1 MQFHQ
6 VRLKSPHFLWLFTVL
21 FFYTG
26 SLRAQVN
33 TVEFGKN
40 RLQFKKFKWQY
51 YQTPNFNTYFSQGG
65 QDLAKYVLQEAEK
78 DLPGIEKFVEYGLQ
92 RRANIVI
99 YNSYNDMEQSNI
111 GLNLDWQ
118 TTGGITKLVN
128 NKMVVYFNGDHNN
141 LRLQIRQGIAR
152 ILVENILFGD
162 DLGEFAANQAL
173 LDLPQW
179 LTDGYI
185 EYVAENWN
193 ATLDDQLKS
202 AMLGGRYNN
211 FYQFAYER
219 PDLAG
224 HAFWYYLGEKYKKEN
239 VTYFLYLSRVY
250 RNLNNASQRIC
261 KKKFKEVLKDF
272 MAFQEDKYEKDI
284 RGRRN
289 FPKGQVSVTEDISP
303 NKDYFH
309 FSPNP
314 LPKSQTYAVVE
325 YKRGKYKVILYEN
338 YINEKVLLSVGTRSL
353 EEQIN
358 PHYPLIAWDPKGTRL
373 TVMYWSRG
381 HVKMF
386 TYDLAKRY
394 KTQFVETPGEDA
406 KPGSNLEAAKGEAEF
421 AEVHQFPD
429 FQQVQDMKYMLNS
442 HTLLLSAVL
451 NGQSDIF
458 TYDLDKGTY
467 KQITN
472 DIYDDLDAT
481 FVAFP
486 GKTGIIF
493 SSNRPSGTAPNKD
506 TVLPSNYHYNIFLVD
521 NWNDNEGKQ
530 ISQLTH
536 MRYGDARYPMQYNVS
551 HFTFVSD
558 ENGIDNRYAGFF
570 TTRRAGLDTV
580 YKVGDELLH
589 NPDPAALDSM
599 LAAQGKKQPDTS
611 YVFAIT
617 NDSSYVFPI
626 TNYQSSLVETK
637 SAGDNGQVS
646 EVRVEGDVKFLY
658 KLKVDE
664 QALQRRNI
672 NARMTDYRKKTV
684 AEAQIAG
691 AGVLRPV
698 VPSKTDT
705 SHRQPSGDFFE
716 SEFDNKKDTANHR
729 PVNNPAA
736 QPTAPTGVNP
746 FALRPTN
753 QATHGV
759 EPMLQKAKLFD
770 YKLKFSV
777 DNFTAGFNNDVLIS
791 KYQPYTGSLPIN
803 LSGQDAF
810 SGMLKASV
818 FDLFE
823 DIRFTGAIRLPFFGS
838 GETQSQVSAPDG
850 AVFAPGN
857 SSFFDGAGEYFARID
872 YLKRLFDYS
881 LIYYRSTQTG
891 TYQDPTLGSEYPYD
905 AKAYTNIWQFII
917 KYPFDKVR
925 SVRLSVGYRMDHL
938 QIRPDITGF
947 PPVPPIDS
955 VGLVT
960 PALGKQNYGLLHLEY
975 VYDNTLLKATDIWNG
990 LRYKVYMDVDPQL
1003 NGGAGTGAGRYTYNF
1018 GFDARNY
1025 LPIYRNFIWALR
1037 AAGDFSWGNK
1047 KIVYYLGGTDG
1058 WLFPKADNLPQPQ
1071 DPTYAFQSL
1080 AVNLRGFNQ
1089 NIANGNNDIVINSE
1103 LRLPVFTTLFNK
1115 PINNAFLRNFQIVQ
1129 FVDLG
1134 TAWNGRY
1141 NGLSRPEVTYT
1152 SDSSSNFTVRIKAG
1166 GIGPFAGGYGFGCR
1180 STLLGYFLRF
1190 DAGWQMNTFF
1200 ANKPILNVSMGVD
1213 F

>member
-6 VRLKSPHFLWLFTVL
+6 VRFKSRFLFWLFSGL
-21 FFYTG
+21 FLCSG

-51 YQTPNFNTYFSQGG
+51 YQTTNFNTYFSQGG
-65 QDLAKYVLQEAEK
+65 QDLGKFVLQIAEK
-78 DLPGIEKFVEYGLQ
+78 ELPGIEKFVEYGLQ

-99 YNSYNDMEQSNI
+99 YNTYNDMEQSNI

-128 NKMVVYFNGDHNN
+128 NKMVVYYNGDHNN

-162 DLGEFAANQAL
+162 DLGEFAANQTL

-185 EYVAENWN
+185 EYAAENWN
-193 ATLDDQLKS
+193 TVLDDQLKS
-202 AMLGGRYNN
+202 AMLSGKYSN

-219 PDLAG
+219 PNLAG
-224 HAFWYYLGEKYKKEN
+224 HAFWYYLADKYKKEN
-239 VTYFLYLSRVY
+239 VTYFLYLARVY

-272 MAFQEDKYEKDI
+272 MEQQEDKYEKDI

-289 FPKGQVSVTEDISP
+289 FPKGIVSVTEDV
-303 NKDYFH
+303 NEHKDFFH
-309 FSPNP
+309 FAPNP
-314 LPKSQTYAVVE
+314 LPRSQTYAAVA
-325 YKRGKYKVILYEN
+325 YNRGKYTVTLYDN
-338 YINEKVLLSVGTRSL
+338 YINEKILLKSGVRSL

-358 PHYPLIAWDPKGTRL
+358 PHYPLLAWDPKGTRL
-373 TVMYWSRG
+373 ACIYWSRG
-381 HVKMF
+381 KTKLFV
-386 TYDLAKRY
+386 YDVLRRY
-394 KTQFVETPGEDA
+394 KPVQQDLPA
-406 KPGSNLEAAKGEAEF
+406 
-421 AEVHQFPD
+421 

-442 HTLLLSAVL
+442 NTLLLSAVR
-451 NGQSDIF
+451 NGQSDIY
-458 TYDLDKGTY
+458 TYDIENSTY

-472 DIYDDLDAT
+472 DVYDDLDAS
-481 FVAFP
+481 FVHFP

-493 SSNRPSGTAPNKD
+493 SSNRPTGMAVSKD
-506 TVLPSNYHYNIFLVD
+506 TVLPSNYNYNVFLVD

-536 MRYGDARYPMQYNVS
+536 LRYGNARFPMQYNVT

-558 ENGIDNRYAGFF
+558 ENGIANRYAGFF
-570 TTRRAGLDTV
+570 TTKRAGLDTV

-589 NPDPAALDSM
+589 NPDPQDLDSV
-599 LAAQGKKQPDTS
+599 LRAYNKTQPDTS

-617 NDSSYVFPI
+617 SDSSYVFPI
-626 TNYQSSLVETK
+626 TNYQSSLAETR

-646 EVRVEGDVKFLY
+646 EVRREGDVKMLY

-664 QALQRRNI
+664 AALTKRNVV
-672 NARMTDYRKKTV
+672 ARMTDFRKKTV
-684 AEAQIAG
+684 AEDKLAG
-691 AGVLRPV
+691 ANVLRPV
-698 VPSKTDT
+698 APSKPDT
-705 SHRQPSGDFFE
+705 SHRQPGDFFE
-716 SEFDNKKDTANHR
+716 SEFDKDRKDTGVNHR
-729 PVNNPAA
+729 PVNP
-736 QPTAPTGVNP
+736 NP
-746 FALRPTN
+746 FALRPTSSS
-753 QATHGV
+753 APRE
-759 EPMLQKAKLFD
+759 EPVLRKAKLFD

-777 DNFTAGFNNDVLIS
+777 DNFTAGFNNDVLVNR
-791 KYQPYTGSLPIN
+791 YQPYTGSLPIN

-810 SGMLKASV
+810 SGMLKASI

-838 GETQSQVSAPDG
+838 GSTSTQVSTPNS
-850 AVFAPGN
+850 AVFTPGN
-857 SSFFDGAGEYFARID
+857 SSFFDGSGEYYARFD
-872 YLKRLFDYS
+872 YLKHLFDYS
-881 LIYYRSTQTG
+881 FIYYRETQTG
-891 TYQDPTLGSEYPYD
+891 NYVDPALQSTYPYD
-905 AKAYTNIWQFII
+905 AKAYTNLWQGII

-925 SVRLSVGYRMDHL
+925 SIRLSVGYRIDK
-938 QIRPDITGF
+938 IIVRPDINGF
-947 PPVPPIDS
+947 PPVPPVDS
-955 VGLVT
+955 VGLVS
-960 PALGKQNYGLLHLEY
+960 PPLDKQNYGLVHLEY

-990 LRYKVYMDVDPQL
+990 LRYKIYMDWNTQL
-1003 NGGAGTGAGRYTYNF
+1003 NSGAGVGAGRYTYNF
-1018 GFDARNY
+1018 GFDARHY

-1037 AAGDFSWGNK
+1037 VAGDFSWGNK

-1058 WLFPKADNLPQPQ
+1058 WLFPKAYSVQPSTQ

-1080 AVNLRGFNQ
+1080 AVNLRGFDQ
-1089 NIANGNNDIVINSE
+1089 NITHGNNDVVINSE
-1103 LRLPVFTTLFNK
+1103 FRLPVFTTLFNK
-1115 PINNAFLRNFQIVQ
+1115 PINNAFLRNFQLVQ
-1129 FVDLG
+1129 FFDLG

-1141 NGLSRPEVTYT
+1141 NGITRPSESYY
-1152 SDSSSNFTVRIKAG
+1152 SSNSNSLTVLIKAG
-1166 GIGPFAGGYGFGCR
+1166 GIGPFAGGYGFGAR

-1200 ANKPILNVSMGVD
+1200 HDKPVLNVSMGVD